1 MLPNI
6 EQHLLLPGAPRT
18 RRMDKDKI
26 RAMAEFQAAMYTN
39 KEMESTIS
47 LYQKAEKD
55 VAAIWLAFPD
65 LQSESTVL
73 AMAAWLALLC
83 NVDDEIER
91 LDANTAQLALS
102 DSAAILASSMRNNER
117 RPQRYGGAC
126 LNPACDSIRA
136 WTKNFVRQLR
146 GLVPQAVYI
155 NVVNNVLDVWEALQD
170 EAYLQEEPVS
180 DIESYLEIRTRT
192 VGLRPFFDLLQADLQ
207 LEDDELAREPSIWQ
221 LEQNVTLAVAL
232 QNDIVG
238 LKRDLADAEPLNI
251 ISLVAGMPDND
262 LRSAS
267 DSAVD
272 MHNQAASTA
281 CALASSL
288 SDPTRTSELGA
299 ASQRYANS
307 VCALIAT
314 HFAWISSA
322 KSMASAV
329 VAASYFENLG
339 RSQNSTSDAG
349 LHS

>member
-6 EQHLLLPGAPRT
+6 EQHLLLPAAPRT
-18 RRMDKDKI
+18 HCMDKDKI
-26 RAMAEFQAAMYTN
+26 RAMAEFHAAMYIK
-39 KEMESTIS
+39 KETESTIS
-47 LYQKAEKD
+47 LYQKAEGD

-65 LQSESTVL
+65 LQNESTVL

-91 LDANTAQLALS
+91 LDADTAQLALI
-102 DSAAILASSMRNNER
+102 DSASILASSTKNNER
-117 RPQRYGGAC
+117 GPQRYGGAC

-155 NVVNNVLDVWEALQD
+155 NVVNNVLDIWEALQD
-170 EAYLQEEPVS
+170 ELYLREEAVS

-207 LEDDELAREPSIWQ
+207 LEDDELAREPVIWQ

-232 QNDIVG
+232 QNDMVG
-238 LKRDLADAEPLNI
+238 LKRDLANAEPLNI
-251 ISLVAGMPDND
+251 ICWAAGLPDGN

-281 CALASSL
+281 CALASGL

-299 ASQRYANS
+299 ASQQYANL

-314 HFAWISSA
+314 HFAWVSSA
-322 KSMASAV
+322 
-329 VAASYFENLG
+329 E
-339 RSQNSTSDAG
+339 RTS
-349 LHS
+349 

>member
-1 MLPNI
+1 MLPHI
-6 EQHLLLPGAPRT
+6 EQHLLLPAAPRT
-18 RRMDKDKI
+18 RRMDEDKI
-26 RAMAEFQAAMYTN
+26 RAMAEFHAAMYIN
-39 KEMESTIS
+39 KETKSTV
-47 LYQKAEKD
+47 LLLQKAERD

-65 LQSESTVL
+65 LQNESTVL

-117 RPQRYGGAC
+117 SPQRYSGAC

-170 EAYLQEEPVS
+170 EAYLREDAVS
-180 DIESYLEIRTRT
+180 DVGSYLEIRTRT

-207 LEDDELAREPSIWQ
+207 LDDDELAREPVIWQ

-251 ISLVAGMPDND
+251 ISMAAGMPDSD

-272 MHNQAASTA
+272 MHNQAASAA

-288 SDPTRTSELGA
+288 SDLTRTSELGA

-314 HFAWISSA
+314 HFAWVSSA
-322 KSMASAV
+322 KRYA
-329 VAASYFENLG
+329 
-339 RSQNSTSDAG
+339 
-349 LHS
+349 